1 MPSNQAA
8 NISNDSVIIFV
19 PTDMSKPA
27 PENKSIDLHRNI
39 PDILPVKHEGY
50 ENWSIRVIPRAP
62 STCKNYLSPNRREFY
77 KIMYV
82 TKGIGIFT
90 LGLKNFYI
98 DQPTILFLHPNEIIS
113 WKKLNTES
121 EGYICFFK
129 KSMAD
134 DHPLLKAQIEKYQLF
149 SDTSKSVIRL
159 TPADIVELDNIFSQ
173 MLATDVVH
181 GGSLAE
187 DAMQAYLLLL
197 MIASTK
203 SARYAEPDAVTDEFR
218 HIHDFFQ
225 LLEKETAN
233 VNYTNPVQL
242 RTAKEFADKLFVHP
256 NHLNVLLKK
265 HTGMNLSAHIKNRLL
280 EESKVLLLRTDW
292 TLQDVGFAIGFSD
305 QPNFSQFFKKNTG
318 MTPAEFRK
326 AHAH

>member
-1 MPSNQAA
+1 MSRT
-8 NISNDSVIIFV
+8 
-19 PTDMSKPA
+19 PTAD
-27 PENKSIDLHRNI
+27 KSIDLHKNI
-39 PDILPVKHEGY
+39 PDLLPVKHEGY

-82 TKGIGIFT
+82 TKGVGIFT
-90 LGLKNFYI
+90 LGLKNYYI

-121 EGYICFFK
+121 EGFICFFK

-134 DHPLLKAQIEKYQLF
+134 DHPLLKAQIEKYRLF

-159 TPADIVELDNIFSQ
+159 ETAETVELDSIFRQ
-173 MLATDVVH
+173 MLQTDVIH
-181 GGSLAE
+181 GGTLAE

-203 SARYAEPDAVTDEFR
+203 TARYALPDAVTEDFR
-218 HIHDFFQ
+218 HIHDFFE

-233 VNYTNPVQL
+233 INYTSPIAL
-242 RTAKEFADKLFVHP
+242 KTAKEFADKLFIHP

-265 HTGMNLSAHIKNRLL
+265 HTGLNVI
-280 EESKVLLLRTDW
+280 
-292 TLQDVGFAIGFSD
+292 
-305 QPNFSQFFKKNTG
+305 
-318 MTPAEFRK
+318 TPAAYRK
-326 AHAH
+326 QQAV